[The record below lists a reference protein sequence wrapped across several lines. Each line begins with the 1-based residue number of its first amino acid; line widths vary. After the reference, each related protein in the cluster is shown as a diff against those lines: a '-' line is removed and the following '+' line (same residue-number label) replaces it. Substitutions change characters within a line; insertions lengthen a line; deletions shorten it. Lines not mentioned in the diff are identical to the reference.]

1 MLNKS
6 FLQKISKY
14 ISENSL
20 LRKDCKYLV
29 ALSGGADS
37 VILALTLK
45 ELGYKIEAAHCNFNL
60 RGEESKR
67 DENFCT
73 DFCKKNDIALHTT
86 HFDTISFAQ
95 LRKIS
100 IEMAARRLRY
110 SFFDSLLKD
119 LDMSAVCVA
128 HHQDDSVETVLLNLI
143 RGTGIHGLTGIK
155 PQNGNIIRPLLC
167 VTRKEIEDTLH
178 DAKQG
183 FVIDSTNLI
192 DDVIRNK
199 IRLDILPIM
208 KRINPNINESIAK
221 TAKRIGAIVNAT
233 DELIENAKNRIV
245 IKECNGRIRLNTT
258 VLQTETLSEEIL
270 FNILRDYT
278 FNPPQIEQIHQMMET
293 EPGKVFFSQTHQL
306 LIDRNC
312 IIIEPFNYNGSKR
325 MIIPEEGVYAYG
337 EDVKFRIE
345 LIDCKQGITIQK
357 ESNCCYADIS
367 KIQMPLTVRN
377 TVNGDRFIPFGMN
390 GSKLV
395 SDYLTDKKMNLFD
408 KQRQLVITDAKD
420 NIIWLVSQRPDNRYR
435 ITKTTETV
443 LKITRL

>member
-1 MLNKS
+1 
-6 FLQKISKY
+6 
-14 ISENSL
+14 
-20 LRKDCKYLV
+20 
-29 ALSGGADS
+29 
-37 VILALTLK
+37 
-45 ELGYKIEAAHCNFNL
+45 
-60 RGEESKR
+60 
-67 DENFCT
+67 
-73 DFCKKNDIALHTT
+73 
-86 HFDTISFAQ
+86 
-95 LRKIS
+95 
-100 IEMAARRLRY
+100 
-110 SFFDSLLKD
+110 
-119 LDMSAVCVA
+119 
-128 HHQDDSVETVLLNLI
+128 
-143 RGTGIHGLTGIK
+143 
-155 PQNGNIIRPLLC
+155 
-167 VTRKEIEDTLH
+167 
-178 DAKQG
+178 
-183 FVIDSTNLI
+183 
-192 DDVIRNK
+192 
-199 IRLDILPIM
+199 
-208 KRINPNINESIAK
+208 
-221 TAKRIGAIVNAT
+221 
-233 DELIENAKNRIV
+233 
-245 IKECNGRIRLNTT
+245 
-258 VLQTETLSEEIL
+258 
-270 FNILRDYT
+270 
-278 FNPPQIEQIHQMMET
+278 MET

-312 IIIEPFNYNGSKR
+312 IIIEPLNYNGSKR